1 MVPDSVTVV
10 ASPLGVT
17 VVLVSGVGLVEG
29 ASELDSVGLLVA
41 DSVVGLLVADSV
53 DG

>member
-1 MVPDSVTVV
+1 MVPASATVV
-10 ASPLGVT
+10 ASTPGVT
-17 VVLVSGVGLVEG
+17 VVLVSGVGSVEG

-41 DSVVGLLVADSV
+41 ESV